1 MVNME
6 DRLEKI
12 RKLVDEKKYFVINRA
27 RQYGKTTTLNLL
39 VKYLSGKYT
48 VFFISFEGLGETA
61 FEKERLFC
69 NTVCGLLNDT
79 VRYGEVPF
87 LEEAV
92 RNIVIDAFSNGGI
105 DDMFRLSGLISDICG
120 NAEKPVV
127 LIIDEVDQASNYKV
141 FLDFLGVLRS
151 KFLKRTTRP
160 TFQSVI
166 LAGVYDIKNLKQR
179 IREDGEH

>member
-1 MVNME
+1 
-6 DRLEKI
+6 
-12 RKLVDEKKYFVINRA
+12 
-27 RQYGKTTTLNLL
+27 
-39 VKYLSGKYT
+39 
-48 VFFISFEGLGETA
+48 
-61 FEKERLFC
+61 
-69 NTVCGLLNDT
+69 
-79 VRYGEVPF
+79 
-87 LEEAV
+87 
-92 RNIVIDAFSNGGI
+92 
-105 DDMFRLSGLISDICG
+105 MFRLSGLISDICG

-127 LIIDEVDQASNYKV
+127 LIIDKVDQASNYKV